1 MTFSPLLRKENR
13 EGKTKIHRN
22 LETAIALCQVF
33 FTHPWEI
40 HVLATW
46 HICSNRGLV
55 AATSSTNHTPD
66 RFVRNPIRC
75 CHSTERFVLLHLC
88 WLLGTSVL
96 RKRRVFRT
104 DVPRSQHRDQVGCQS
119 GRREG

>member
-55 AATSSTNHTPD
+55 AAPSSTNHTPD
-66 RFVRNPIRC
+66 
-75 CHSTERFVLLHLC
+75 RFVLLHLC